1 MKKYLV
7 FDVGATRIKEGILNG
22 EGEILEKVTVDTP
35 AVYEDF
41 LETLKRRIA
50 GTPSDAVVLAF
61 PGVFDK
67 RLGKLLYAPNLEGLT
82 GRCVIKDLA
91 FKDRCIFAENDAN
104 LAALGE
110 YHKGFDIKPE
120 ALMFLTLGTGIGGGF
135 INAGHLFSGQTTVM
149 EIGHM
154 TLVADGRRCNCGKR
168 GCFEKYCSTD
178 ALTTYYLEGS
188 GEALSVEEIVRRADE
203 GDFAAF
209 AAFEMFGLHLAHGI
223 ASLINIFNPAAVRV
237 GGGLSE
243 LARHYFPQTLELLD
257 DMIFVPYRG
266 KADIRIAALKNDAA
280 LTGGAV
286 WAEDLLR

>member
-1 MKKYLV
+1 M
-7 FDVGATRIKEGILNG
+7 
-22 EGEILEKVTVDTP
+22 
-35 AVYEDF
+35 
-41 LETLKRRIA
+41 
-50 GTPSDAVVLAF
+50 
-61 PGVFDK
+61 
-67 RLGKLLYAPNLEGLT
+67 
-82 GRCVIKDLA
+82 
-91 FKDRCIFAENDAN
+91 
-104 LAALGE
+104 
-110 YHKGFDIKPE
+110 
-120 ALMFLTLGTGIGGGF
+120 
-135 INAGHLFSGQTTVM
+135 M
-149 EIGHM
+149 EVGHM

-188 GEALSVEEIVRRADE
+188 GDALTAEDIGRRADE

-223 ASLINIFNPAAVRV
+223 ASLVNIFNPTAVRV

-257 DMIFVPYRG
+257 DMIFLPYIG

-286 WAEDLLR
+286 WAEELLR